1 MNVFGAGFSVFGI
14 YFFVYYADFVS
25 FKRSLGP
32 CEERVFC
39 VGSASI
45 HLF

>member
-1 MNVFGAGFSVFGI
+1 MNVFDIGFSVLGI
-14 YFFVYYADFVS
+14 CFFVFHEDFVS

-32 CEERVFC
+32 CEEKLFC
-39 VGSASI
+39 VGSVSI